1 MDIESV
7 YFVTIHFIWK
17 IICLIIL
24 YWKINFL
31 VLKLSF
37 NSLSYDLIWDMWD
50 GSKNDFQILSTYKNQ
65 YRNQSKI
72 KLSNDTNIQFYR
84 VH

>member
-1 MDIESV
+1 
-7 YFVTIHFIWK
+7 
-17 IICLIIL
+17 
-24 YWKINFL
+24 
-31 VLKLSF
+31 
-37 NSLSYDLIWDMWD
+37 MWD